1 MQPINKYNRKERIG
15 HLRSRVTIQSY
26 TESANDFGE
35 RAKTWTT
42 AATVWGKV
50 EIILTQAEQESAGQ
64 ETSLAGAKFTIRK
77 RALNE
82 KNRISFNNQLFDIQS
97 INESDCRQYLTVM
110 GKRIKE

>member
-15 HLRSRVTIQSY
+15 HLKSRVIIQSY
-26 TESANDFGE
+26 TESVNAFGE

-42 AATVWGKV
+42 TATVWGKV
-50 EIILTQAEQESAGQ
+50 EIMLSQAERESAGQ
-64 ETSLAGAKFTIRK
+64 ETSLVSAKFTIRK

-82 KNRISFNNQLFDIQS
+82 RNRISFNNQLYDIQS
-97 INESDCRQYLTVM
+97 ISESDCRQYLTIM

>member
-26 TESANDFGE
+26 TESTNAFGE

-50 EIILTQAEQESAGQ
+50 EIMLTQAEQESAGQ

-82 KNRISFNNQLFDIQS
+82 RNRISYNNQVFDIQS
-97 INESDCRQYLTVM
+97 ISESDCRQYLTVM